1 MTSFASR
8 ALTACMALGLAFTPV
23 AATAKAAAR
32 LNDLVGAR
40 AAGAET
46 DLQNRGFVQ
55 TGGNKS
61 SSTAYSFWWDA
72 DAEACVMVSIR
83 DGRVSSIDDRSPR
96 ECDRGGGSGSGGYNS
111 GDPNNNQ
118 YGYDNAGP
126 PPKVM
131 LNKNGTASAS
141 LPGCLANFD
150 RNGRKTS
157 SFSSCKPEDLRRMT
171 DAVAAT
177 RREQGLDNGSG
188 SYSGGYNGG
197 YNSGYSGNTPTPK
210 LKQQS
215 NGTLEV
221 TVGKCRAYYTPDGRR
236 GNATSACE
244 PRLMQAAD
252 DAAASFR
259 REQGGYGNGYRGEG
273 NGQPNY
279 GGGPAQF
286 SDLVGAKA
294 AGVDT
299 DLQSRGFRNVD
310 GFETGN
316 GKGTIWWNSRTRQC
330 LQMITVNGRADS
342 IEDIQTHQNCR

>member
-1 MTSFASR
+1 
-8 ALTACMALGLAFTPV
+8 
-23 AATAKAAAR
+23 
-32 LNDLVGAR
+32 
-40 AAGAET
+40 
-46 DLQNRGFVQ
+46 
-55 TGGNKS
+55 
-61 SSTAYSFWWDA
+61 
-72 DAEACVMVSIR
+72 MVSTR
-83 DGRVSSIDDRSPR
+83 DGRVAAIDDRSPR
-96 ECDRGGGSGSGGYNS
+96 ECGRDGGSSSSGYNS
-111 GDPNNNQ
+111 GYPNNNQ

-126 PPKVM
+126 PPKVI
-131 LNKNGTASAS
+131 LNKNGTASAT

-177 RREQGLDNGSG
+177 RREQGLDNGNG
-188 SYSGGYNGG
+188 GYGGGYNSG
-197 YNSGYSGNTPTPK
+197 YDSGYSGNTPTPK

-236 GNATSACE
+236 ANATSACE
-244 PRLMQAAD
+244 PSLMNAAD
-252 DAAASFR
+252 DAAARFWSER
-259 REQGGYGNGYRGEG
+259 GGYQNNGNYNRYNSG
-273 NGQPNY
+273 
-279 GGGPAQF
+279 GGGPAQY

-294 AGVDT
+294 AGVES

-310 GFETGN
+310 GFDAGN
-316 GKGTIWWNSRTRQC
+316 GKGTIWWNGRTQQC